1 MAAIAIGD
9 CTVTTVSAM
18 AGAMLMSVVTPATAD
33 QADTVDISTVCGT
46 LFYGIRVQNA
56 TDGNLDASLTA
67 AGVVTLPSGGTDN
80 EARTIYV
87 LCAGI

>member
-18 AGAMLMSVVTPATAD
+18 AGANLIKVVTPATAD
-33 QADTVDISTVCGT
+33 DADTVDVSTVCSTTIYSASCLG
-46 LFYGIRVQNA
+46 A
-56 TDGNLDASLTA
+56 TDGLLTAAVTA
-67 AGVVTLPSGGTDN
+67 AGVVTIPGSTDN

-87 LCAGI
+87 LCAGA